1 MKHKIIKKT
10 LLTIGISLSIVNS
23 HLSIAQRSLGVSG
36 LLNIPSAD
44 MQEDGTFMAGGN
56 YLPQEMLPQEWGYNS
71 GNYFVNLTFLT
82 FMEVAYRCTLLKV
95 ESTGK
100 WNQDRSVSLRL
111 RPLKE
116 GKWWPS
122 VVIGSNDLLTT
133 GELNPFLDSGG
144 NRYFSSVYAVG
155 TKHFGFYGHDIGVT
169 VGGHVPF
176 RSRSENKGVFGGVS
190 YRPAF
195 LKPLEVMAE
204 YDSKVVNMGVSARLF
219 DHFSLYAYCYDFKT
233 VAGGIRYELTPRQRV
248 FNPDEVRMPWD
259 GRVELVLYPQISLS
273 NSWLDKIYGAV
284 INIAPAVEAR
294 LWKGAAFT
302 GQVILPVWNNM
313 VGQMDYIRAGVLTL
327 SQEFGLPG
335 GAFGRVTVGN
345 FTNNRMGA
353 DLKLRYATP
362 DDRWMFGL
370 EGGVTGSSTFYEGKW
385 QVSNWKRVSGA
396 AEVRF
401 RERHFNMDFNLGVHR
416 YIYGD
421 YGVRVDCIRHF
432 GRTTAG
438 LYAMYTG
445 GEANGGFHFAVPL
458 PQWGKS
464 RKVRV
469 RLPEYYQMEYSGQSG
484 LEYFRRKLGQDYET
498 RPDESNS
505 VPYDR
510 RRDDL

>member
-1 MKHKIIKKT
+1 
-10 LLTIGISLSIVNS
+10 
-23 HLSIAQRSLGVSG
+23 
-36 LLNIPSAD
+36 
-44 MQEDGTFMAGGN
+44 MQEDGTFMTGGN
-56 YLPQEMLPQEWGYNS
+56 YLPQEMLPREWGYNS
-71 GNYFVNLTFLT
+71 GNYFVNLTFLP

-95 ESTGK
+95 KSTGK

-204 YDSKVVNMGVSARLF
+204 YDSKVVNVGVSARLF

-233 VAGGIRYELTPRQRV
+233 VAGGLRYELTPRPRA
-248 FNPDEVRMPWD
+248 FRSDEVRMPWD
-259 GRVELVLYPQISLS
+259 GRVELVLYPQITLN
-273 NSWLDKIYGAV
+273 NSWLDKIYGTV

-345 FTNNRMGA
+345 FTNSRMGA

-362 DDRWMFGL
+362 DDRWLFGL

-385 QVSNWKRVSGA
+385 QVSNWKRVSGSVSA
-396 AEVRF
+396 KGVSIWISTWVCTAMSMATTGCGWTASGISDGRRPVCMPCTREARRTAVSILPSRCRNGASRVRCGCAC
-401 RERHFNMDFNLGVHR
+401 RNITRWN
-416 YIYGD
+416 
-421 YGVRVDCIRHF
+421 IRDRAVLNTSTAVSDRTTRP
-432 GRTTAG
+432 GRTRATAF
-438 LYAMYTG
+438 LMI
-445 GEANGGFHFAVPL
+445 GEI
-458 PQWGKS
+458 
-464 RKVRV
+464 RI
-469 RLPEYYQMEYSGQSG
+469 
-484 LEYFRRKLGQDYET
+484 
-498 RPDESNS
+498 
-505 VPYDR
+505 
-510 RRDDL
+510 DDLFGESVLKTDSQENIFQ

>member
-71 GNYFVNLTFLT
+71 GNYFVNLTFLP

-133 GELNPFLDSGG
+133 GELNPFEDSGG

-204 YDSKVVNMGVSARLF
+204 YDSKAVNMGVSARLP
-219 DHFSLYAYCYDFKT
+219 
-233 VAGGIRYELTPRQRV
+233 TP
-248 FNPDEVRMPWD
+248 
-259 GRVELVLYPQISLS
+259 
-273 NSWLDKIYGAV
+273 
-284 INIAPAVEAR
+284 
-294 LWKGAAFT
+294 
-302 GQVILPVWNNM
+302 
-313 VGQMDYIRAGVLTL
+313 
-327 SQEFGLPG
+327 
-335 GAFGRVTVGN
+335 
-345 FTNNRMGA
+345 
-353 DLKLRYATP
+353 
-362 DDRWMFGL
+362 
-370 EGGVTGSSTFYEGKW
+370 
-385 QVSNWKRVSGA
+385 
-396 AEVRF
+396 
-401 RERHFNMDFNLGVHR
+401 
-416 YIYGD
+416 
-421 YGVRVDCIRHF
+421 
-432 GRTTAG
+432 
-438 LYAMYTG
+438 
-445 GEANGGFHFAVPL
+445 
-458 PQWGKS
+458 
-464 RKVRV
+464 
-469 RLPEYYQMEYSGQSG
+469 
-484 LEYFRRKLGQDYET
+484 
-498 RPDESNS
+498 
-505 VPYDR
+505 
-510 RRDDL
+510 

>member
-71 GNYFVNLTFLT
+71 GNYFVNLTFLP

-204 YDSKVVNMGVSARLF
+204 YDSKAVNMGVSARLF

-248 FNPDEVRMPWD
+248 FNPNEVRMPWD
-259 GRVELVLYPQISLS
+259 GRVGAGAVSADLAEQFVAGQDIRGGDQYRSGGGGAALERGGFHGAGDPAGLEQYGRADGLYP
-273 NSWLDKIYGAV
+273 
-284 INIAPAVEAR
+284 
-294 LWKGAAFT
+294 
-302 GQVILPVWNNM
+302 
-313 VGQMDYIRAGVLTL
+313 
-327 SQEFGLPG
+327 
-335 GAFGRVTVGN
+335 GR
-345 FTNNRMGA
+345 GA
-353 DLKLRYATP
+353 DLEP
-362 DDRWMFGL
+362 
-370 EGGVTGSSTFYEGKW
+370 
-385 QVSNWKRVSGA
+385 
-396 AEVRF
+396 
-401 RERHFNMDFNLGVHR
+401 
-416 YIYGD
+416 
-421 YGVRVDCIRHF
+421 GVRIARRGVRTGD
-432 GRTTAG
+432 GRQLHEQPDGGGPETALCDAG
-438 LYAMYTG
+438 
-445 GEANGGFHFAVPL
+445 
-458 PQWGKS
+458 
-464 RKVRV
+464 
-469 RLPEYYQMEYSGQSG
+469 
-484 LEYFRRKLGQDYET
+484 
-498 RPDESNS
+498 
-505 VPYDR
+505 
-510 RRDDL
+510 

>member
-71 GNYFVNLTFLT
+71 GNYFVNLTFLP

-133 GELNPFLDSGG
+133 GELNPFEDSGG

-204 YDSKVVNMGVSARLF
+204 YDSKAVNMGVSARLF
-219 DHFSLYAYCYDFKT
+219 IHAGPVPPNPAELLLGDRLETLIAELRKRYDYIILDNVPAGV
-233 VAGGIRYELTPRQRV
+233 VA
-248 FNPDEVRMPWD
+248 D
-259 GRVELVLYPQISLS
+259 
-273 NSWLDKIYGAV
+273 AV
-284 INIAPAVEAR
+284 IVNRVADLTIYV
-294 LWKGAAFT
+294 
-302 GQVILPVWNNM
+302 V
-313 VGQMDYIRAGVLTL
+313 RAGRMDRRALPEVEKLY
-327 SQEFGLPG
+327 QEG
-335 GAFGRVTVGN
+335 
-345 FTNNRMGA
+345 
-353 DLKLRYATP
+353 KLRNMSLILNGTVY
-362 DDRWMFGL
+362 
-370 EGGVTGSSTFYEGKW
+370 KH
-385 QVSNWKRVSGA
+385 GA
-396 AEVRF
+396 Y
-401 RERHFNMDFNLGVHR
+401 GYR
-416 YIYGD
+416 YGYG
-421 YGVRVDCIRHF
+421 YG
-432 GRTTAG
+432 
-438 LYAMYTG
+438 
-445 GEANGGFHFAVPL
+445 
-458 PQWGKS
+458 
-464 RKVRV
+464 
-469 RLPEYYQMEYSGQSG
+469 YSYGYGYGYGQH
-484 LEYFRRKLGQDYET
+484 K
-498 RPDESNS
+498 NK
-505 VPYDR
+505 
-510 RRDDL
+510 

>member
-71 GNYFVNLTFLT
+71 GNYFVNLTFLP

-204 YDSKVVNMGVSARLF
+204 YDSKAVNMGVSARLF

-385 QVSNWKRVSGA
+385 QVELEAGERGGGGSFPRKAFQYGFQLGRAPVYLWRLWGA
-396 AEVRF
+396 GGLHPPFRTDDGRLVCHVHGGRGERRF
-401 RERHFNMDFNLGVHR
+401 PFCRPVAAMGQVAQGEGAPAGILPDGIFGTER
-416 YIYGD
+416 
-421 YGVRVDCIRHF
+421 
-432 GRTTAG
+432 
-438 LYAMYTG
+438 
-445 GEANGGFHFAVPL
+445 P
-458 PQWGKS
+458 
-464 RKVRV
+464 
-469 RLPEYYQMEYSGQSG
+469 
-484 LEYFRRKLGQDYET
+484 
-498 RPDESNS
+498 
-505 VPYDR
+505 
-510 RRDDL
+510 

>member
-1 MKHKIIKKT
+1 M
-10 LLTIGISLSIVNS
+10 
-23 HLSIAQRSLGVSG
+23 
-36 LLNIPSAD
+36 
-44 MQEDGTFMAGGN
+44 
-56 YLPQEMLPQEWGYNS
+56 
-71 GNYFVNLTFLT
+71 
-82 FMEVAYRCTLLKV
+82 
-95 ESTGK
+95 
-100 WNQDRSVSLRL
+100 
-111 RPLKE
+111 
-116 GKWWPS
+116 
-122 VVIGSNDLLTT
+122 
-133 GELNPFLDSGG
+133 
-144 NRYFSSVYAVG
+144 
-155 TKHFGFYGHDIGVT
+155 
-169 VGGHVPF
+169 
-176 RSRSENKGVFGGVS
+176 
-190 YRPAF
+190 
-195 LKPLEVMAE
+195 
-204 YDSKVVNMGVSARLF
+204 
-219 DHFSLYAYCYDFKT
+219 
-233 VAGGIRYELTPRQRV
+233 
-248 FNPDEVRMPWD
+248 
-259 GRVELVLYPQISLS
+259 
-273 NSWLDKIYGAV
+273 
-284 INIAPAVEAR
+284 
-294 LWKGAAFT
+294 
-302 GQVILPVWNNM
+302 
-313 VGQMDYIRAGVLTL
+313 
-327 SQEFGLPG
+327 
-335 GAFGRVTVGN
+335 AFGRVTVGN

-385 QVSNWKRVSGA
+385 QVSAWMRVSGA